1 MQEVGVT
8 VATRQRN
15 KVAWHCCGPHQC
27 SALYGTSFL
36 SRNHTQQERYCGM
49 AEAGE
54 RSETHDPPSGE
65 RKSERDRRSTRTR
78 RELKRDCSLVLVA
91 DYLYFKNIG
100 QGSKMK
106 TLHAM
111 VSFKF
116 SAALRVLSHVVSTI
130 RCKKRASF
138 NMSTDIFKLLQH
150 VIGTYTHTY
159 SVNTVH
165 TCTYLGTLAPTT
177 KC

>member
-1 MQEVGVT
+1 
-8 VATRQRN
+8 
-15 KVAWHCCGPHQC
+15 
-27 SALYGTSFL
+27 
-36 SRNHTQQERYCGM
+36 M

-78 RELKRDCSLVLVA
+78 RELKVKRECSLVLVA

-111 VSFKF
+111 VRFEF
-116 SAALRVLSHVVSTI
+116 SVALRVLSHVVSTI

-138 NMSTDIFKLLQH
+138 NLSADILNLLQH
-150 VIGTYTHTY
+150 VIGTYTHTYRY